1 MLSITS
7 PTLLMTG
14 ISIILTGMIGG
25 VLSMSNP
32 KNNGGS
38 AKFFLPAL
46 KAATPVSVNNVSE
59 EDAKEW
65 LRRITT
71 EGIVLT
77 SDGTVPK
84 EVTTGMMDELSE
96 IVYEI
101 VYGYIH
107 S

>member
-1 MLSITS
+1 
-7 PTLLMTG
+7 
-14 ISIILTGMIGG
+14 
-25 VLSMSNP
+25 
-32 KNNGGS
+32 
-38 AKFFLPAL
+38 
-46 KAATPVSVNNVSE
+46 VNNVSE